1 MINQLLHRDPTGVD
15 SQQHRQVRLKVPVTD
30 WHLADKL
37 NAAFLTGVE
46 FGDAARDFPIVFVRA
61 GEGTDGKPEIAPIAV
76 LGMVQNENLYVDAD
90 GKWRGRYI
98 PASLA
103 TYPFA
108 VGRIDEERFA
118 VCMDAAWPGVN
129 TTEGEA
135 LFTEAGEPTEFL
147 KQTQQQLE
155 TLETETQRTRILCR
169 RLWDLGLLT
178 DMRFDAKLHDGREL
192 AVDGFLAIDE
202 AKLTALPEAEV
213 VDLHRSGLLGLMHAH
228 FVSMGHMRRLLDWH
242 VERHNLLPAKA

>member
-1 MINQLLHRDPTGVD
+1 MINQLLHRDPVGVD
-15 SQQHRQVRLKVPVTD
+15 NQQHRQTRLKVPVAD
-30 WHLADKL
+30 WRVAEKL

-46 FGDAARDFPIVFVRA
+46 FGDAAREFPIVFVRA
-61 GEGTDGKPEIAPIAV
+61 GQEPDGKPAIAPIAV
-76 LGMVQNENLYVDAD
+76 LGMVQNENLYVDGD

-98 PASLA
+98 PASVA

-108 VGRIDEERFA
+108 VGRIDDERFA

-147 KQTQQQLE
+147 KQAQAQLE
-155 TLETETQRTRILCR
+155 TLETETQRTRLLCR

-178 DMRFDAKLHDGREL
+178 DMRFDAKLHNGQEL
-192 AVDGFLAIDE
+192 AVDGFLAVDE
-202 AKLTALPEAEV
+202 AKLTALPEADV

-228 FVSMGHMRRLLDWH
+228 FVSMGHMRRLLEWH
-242 VERHNLLPAKA
+242 VERHNLLPAQA